1 MYEEIDSNLVQYMT
15 NMIEEYNKNILNYD
29 WLSLV
34 FSPSPSAEPEPEL
47 DSDYDNSAMV
57 DDQSVSITTDT
68 TAEVKRYRP
77 REYKIKATEKQQQQS
92 RNYYVLHREEI
103 LAKRRLHRQ
112 RLIREGRYITYTKK
126 YRPRPKNNIID
137 PIDRS

>member
-1 MYEEIDSNLVQYMT
+1 MYEEIDQNLVRYMT
-15 NMIEEYNKNILNYD
+15 NMIEEYNKNILTYD
-29 WLSLV
+29 WLSFVSL
-34 FSPSPSAEPEPEL
+34 PSAEPEL

-57 DDQSVSITTDT
+57 DDKSVSITTDT

-103 LAKRRLHRQ
+103 LEKRRLHRQ
-112 RLIREGRYITYTKK
+112 RLIREGRFIT
-126 YRPRPKNNIID
+126 
-137 PIDRS
+137 